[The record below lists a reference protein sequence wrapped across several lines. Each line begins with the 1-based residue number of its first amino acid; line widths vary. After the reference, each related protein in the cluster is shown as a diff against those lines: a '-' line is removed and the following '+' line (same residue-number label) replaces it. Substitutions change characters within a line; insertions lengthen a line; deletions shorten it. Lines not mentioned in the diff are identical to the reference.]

1 MGIVIIHDLGIL
13 FEFVAKGS
21 FPGSWPWLVKTESG
35 WGNLKELGRAWG
47 VGFAWHRRW
56 KDVDFLRVF
65 HVKNHTVFQQN
76 VDGHKES
83 LIVEL
88 YPTAFEISTWM
99 CIPYIS
105 RDIPYMT
112 GAITHLL
119 SVMHPQELSRRGC
132 GHQVMVSGTSR
143 PPMCS
148 ANTCLLVQKIGRSCH
163 VSEKDEWWSM
173 MIYDDLW
180 LAWLEIIFL

>member
-1 MGIVIIHDLGIL
+1 VTSPM
-13 FEFVAKGS
+13 KGCRFSAS
-21 FPGSWPWLVKTESG
+21 FSRKI
-35 WGNLKELGRAWG
+35 
-47 VGFAWHRRW
+47 
-56 KDVDFLRVF
+56 
-65 HVKNHTVFQQN
+65 HTVFQQN

-148 ANTCLLVQKIGRSCH
+148 ANTCLLVHQKIGKSCH
-163 VSEKDEWWSM
+163 VSEKDE
-173 MIYDDLW
+173 
-180 LAWLEIIFL
+180 